1 MYTQLKVIGC
11 IGSNP
16 DNFDERFVK
25 CNECPATYND
35 NNCSMCRTANT
46 LQFVFE

>member
-35 NNCSMCRTANT
+35 KNCSIFRIVYT
-46 LQFVFE
+46 LMLVFE